1 MAAIKDSISPN
12 KMIGF
17 TYRCADLPPFVIN
30 TKMPETCQG
39 SINLCRQGSRNV
51 QTGIFHQGEDVA
63 ARS

>member
-1 MAAIKDSISPN
+1 
-12 KMIGF
+12 MIGF
-17 TYRCADLPPFVIN
+17 TYRCAGLPPFVIN